1 MKKVLHFMVS
11 FGDKYFVA
19 ECSELPIVTQAKSL
33 DDLSLNIM
41 EATSLHLEDFDFSAN
56 DLSQNPA
63 ITLLYDLGEVQ
74 YA

>member
-1 MKKVLHFMVS
+1 MVS
-11 FGDKYFVA
+11 FGDEYFVA

-63 ITLLYDLGEVQ
+63 ITLLYDLGDVQ
-74 YA
+74 YAKIKAVFR